1 MNYQT
6 IDIHNK
12 LYKIVRIIR
21 DNPKWDLDILRQ
33 LWHCSHTFKKEETI
47 YFVREIED
55 ILEYEEFS

>member
-55 ILEYEEFS
+55 ILEYEELF

>member
-55 ILEYEEFS
+55 IVEYEEFS